1 MVQPDDHE
9 KLVPIGGVGELLI
22 SGPILA
28 RGYLNNPDQTSQH
41 FIENPRWVRGWAKGP
56 AGFPRFYK
64 TGDLAKFN
72 SDGTI
77 HFIGRKDTQVWIRTA
92 TCLPDGEIHRS

>member
-1 MVQPDDHE
+1 MQAEDHNQ
-9 KLVPIGGVGELLI
+9 LVPIGCVGELLI

-28 RGYLNNPDQTSQH
+28 RGYLNNPEQTAEV
-41 FIENPRWVRGWAKGP
+41 FIENPTWSDDRSGP
-56 AGFPRFYK
+56 AASFKRFYK

-77 HFIGRKDTQVWIRTA
+77 HFIGRKDTQV
-92 TCLPDGEIHRS
+92 SV